1 MEYDYTMD
9 EVMRVAVRAEQLA
22 LSMPAGFSTCPLATL
37 RAVYN
42 GIGPDRWSA
51 RLRRVVTELLEWFAP
66 EALIH
71 DWEYTFQPKTYW
83 RFTVANLRFA
93 WNACLAADRSS
104 ARFPWKLRRAGRG
117 LLLAALCQLFGWSGY
132 RDAKPPEVIK

>member
-1 MEYDYTMD
+1 MQYDYTMD

-83 RFTVANLRFA
+83 RLLSPICASHGTPVSPPTAAAQDFRGNSAAPDADCFWRRFA
-93 WNACLAADRSS
+93 SCSAGAATATPS
-104 ARFPWKLRRAGRG
+104 RRR
-117 LLLAALCQLFGWSGY
+117 
-132 RDAKPPEVIK
+132 